1 MVSLK
6 DYYTSPSF
14 FGLLGIVAVS
24 SNVWTGV
31 RAQDDGKNI
40 GIYFKMTFLYLT
52 IVTGYDDGSDD
63 GTDDGSDDGSDY
75 GSDDGTDDGGE
86 DDEGDDTATT
96 TTTYDDGQWTSGKI
110 QPPAHT
116 NCHVQVIYSKYYF

>member
-6 DYYTSPSF
+6 DYYTSPSL

-40 GIYFKMTFLYLT
+40 GIYFKMAFLYLT
-52 IVTGYDDGSDD
+52 IVIGYDDGSDD
-63 GTDDGSDDGSDY
+63 GSDDGADDGTDD

-86 DDEGDDTATT
+86 DGEGDDTATT

-110 QPPAHT
+110 QPPHT